1 MTKLSVVHAT
11 ITIER
16 TFKAPP
22 ARVFAAFAKPA
33 TKRRWFAEGFGM
45 RVDEF
50 SLDFRVGG
58 RETFLIT
65 PEDGESIANETVY
78 QDIVPNRRIICAFTM
93 ATDGKPFSASLGTFQ
108 LEPDGDGTKLTFTE
122 QAAFLEGGDNPKQ
135 RKGGWTQLFEKL
147 ADVLKKS

>member
-1 MTKLSVVHAT
+1 MTELSVVHAT
-11 ITIER
+11 FTIER

-22 ARVFAAFAKPA
+22 ARVFAAFSKPA

-65 PEDGESIANETVY
+65 PEDGSSIANESVY
-78 QDIVPNRRIICAFTM
+78 QDIVPGRRIVCAFTM
-93 ATDGKPFSASLGTFQ
+93 ATEGKPFSASLGTFQ
-108 LEPDGDGTKLTFTE
+108 LEPAGDGTKLIFTE
-122 QAAFLEGGDNPKQ
+122 QAAFFEGGDNARQ
-135 RKGGWTQLFEKL
+135 RKGGWAQLFDKL
-147 ADVLKKS
+147 VDVLKKA